1 VCTDRTRLGEA
12 LFKAVNR
19 HLHERGI
26 KVSRGTI
33 VDASIVSAPSSTK
46 NKVGNA
52 ILMWVRV
59 RVRAI

>member
-1 VCTDRTRLGEA
+1 LGEA